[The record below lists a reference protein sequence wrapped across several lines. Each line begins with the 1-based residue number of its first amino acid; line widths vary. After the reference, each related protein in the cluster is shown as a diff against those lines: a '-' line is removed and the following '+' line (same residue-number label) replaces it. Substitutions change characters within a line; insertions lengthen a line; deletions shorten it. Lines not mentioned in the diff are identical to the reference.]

1 MGIDTKTGR
10 DRLAVRREPHWVK
23 LASGRYLGFRKTADS
38 GYWVARYRD
47 RTGRQRYTSLG
58 ELGGMD
64 FDAAAKAAGEW
75 LATLDAPRAA
85 TAKVGTV
92 KAACAAYA
100 DELETLGRTAAARDA
115 RSRFAL
121 LVDGDRIGSLKLDR
135 LLRDDVIDWRDSL
148 VKAGRSRSTANRN
161 LRTFKAALSKAVKM
175 GWSGDPFAWQSVEA
189 FAGADRSRGLFLTK
203 AQRTA
208 LVDHAAPEI
217 ADFLATL
224 IHTGARPGEI
234 AGATV
239 ADFDARQGTLTLR
252 TGKGRDAKI
261 KTRYVPLTPPALAIL
276 KRAAKGRPADAPLLV
291 DGQGGSWHRVA
302 VSRGIRAAAAAARA
316 TKGPKAAKPPATVVA
331 YNIRHAVISEWL
343 SAGIDAFTV
352 AQICGT
358 SVAMIEKFYG
368 KFIKAPALA
377 KISAVEL
384 V

>member
-1 MGIDTKTGR
+1 MAIDTKTGR
-10 DRLAVRREPHWVK
+10 DRLKVRREPYWLK
-23 LASGRYLGFRKTADS
+23 LTSGRYLGFRKTADS
-38 GYWVARYRD
+38 GFWIARIRD
-47 RTGRQRYTSLG
+47 RVGKQRYASLG
-58 ELGGMD
+58 ELGQMD
-64 FDAAAKAAGEW
+64 FDAASKAAAEW

-100 DELETLGRTAAARDA
+100 DDLETLGRSTAAIDA

-121 LVDGDRIGSLKLDR
+121 LVDDDRIGSIKLDR
-135 LLRDDVIDWRDSL
+135 LIRDDVIAWRDAL
-148 VKAGRSRSTANRN
+148 VKAGRSRATANRN

-189 FAGADRSRGLFLTK
+189 FAGADKSRELFLSK

-208 LVDHAAPEI
+208 LVDHASPEL
-217 ADFLATL
+217 AAFLVTL

-239 ADFDARQGTLTLR
+239 ADFDAKQGTLTLR

-261 KTRYVPLTPPALAIL
+261 RTRYVPLTPPVMKIL
-276 KRAAKGRPADAPLLV
+276 KAAAKGRPADAPLLV
-291 DGQGGSWHRVA
+291 DGQGHSWHRVG
-302 VSRGIRAAAAAARA
+302 VSRAMRAAITAARA
-316 TKGPKAAKPPATVVA
+316 ANGPKASKPPSTVVA

-358 SVAMIEKFYG
+358 SVAMIERFYG